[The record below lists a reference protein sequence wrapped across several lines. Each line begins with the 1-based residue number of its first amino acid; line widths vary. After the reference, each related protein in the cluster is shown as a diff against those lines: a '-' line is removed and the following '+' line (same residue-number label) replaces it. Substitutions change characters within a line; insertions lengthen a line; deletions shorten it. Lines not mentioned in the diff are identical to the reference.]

1 MKTQIKNKNVW
12 LNYHHL
18 YYFMV
23 VASEGSIASASKK
36 LSIGQSALSIQLK
49 QFEDSISVKLFE
61 RSHRKLVLTENGK
74 IALEYAHE
82 VFKMGNEMLET
93 LHDHPTI
100 NRVHV
105 QVGALDTI
113 PKHLTLQ
120 LAETIIGM
128 KNSTVTILEGKGEE
142 LLQEL
147 IQHKIDLLITN
158 ELPAS
163 GANQVFSKKIAR
175 LPLLVLGSKKYIG
188 LKKKFP
194 DSLNAQPFIVP
205 TMDNKGRH
213 EIDHF
218 FKLNEIKPD
227 IIAESQDVMVQ
238 KLMALRGHGMIVIPE
253 FAAREYIQKKELF
266 VIGKLEGT
274 FEELFLV
281 AASRKIENP
290 IATEIMKNFKI
301 IGS

>member
-61 RSHRKLVLTENGK
+61 RSHRKLKLTENGK
-74 IALEYAHE
+74 IALEYANE

-120 LAETIIGM
+120 LAETIINM
-128 KNSTVTILEGKGEE
+128 KNSTVSILEGKGDE
-142 LLQEL
+142 LLREL
-147 IQHKIDLLITN
+147 TQHKIDLMITN
-158 ELPAS
+158 ELPTS
-163 GANQVFSKKIAR
+163 GTNQVFTKKIAR
-175 LPLLVLGSKKYIG
+175 LPLLVLGSKKFIG

-194 DSLNAQPFIVP
+194 QSLDNTPFVVP
-205 TMDNKGRH
+205 TMDNKVRH
-213 EIDHF
+213 EIEHF
-218 FKLNEIKPD
+218 FKLNSIKPD

-238 KLMALRGHGMIVIPE
+238 KLMALKGHGMVVIPE

-266 VIGKLEGT
+266 VIGNLDGT

-290 IATEIMKNFKI
+290 IAMEIMKNFKI
-301 IGS
+301 QGS